1 MLAFEIEYADLGRFS
16 GSILDPTGARISP
29 YNLSVQTMGI
39 SAKFMLPV
47 DTILRLV
54 TKPDIETNVDI
65 FYRFGVARVTSD
77 DSPYS
82 QFLNKKENT
91 FVFGIGIGIGVDYRY
106 SKSFIIQL
114 EGTTYFLGLH
124 IKDDDR
130 PEFVAASTPA
140 SVSASGINLIY
151 SF

>member
-91 FVFGIGIGIGVDYRY
+91 FVFGIGVDYRY